1 MAAAFSHTAWP
12 RVSTCGALRPEPGDL
27 YQLRKCLT
35 AHPRFLHR
43 PELHVHLML
52 MLDESEAH
60 KTWRPLATNGALVVC
75 GEMTDYFTMAHISF
89 DGRLSPAPLIAV
101 TR

>member
-1 MAAAFSHTAWP
+1 
-12 RVSTCGALRPEPGDL
+12 
-27 YQLRKCLT
+27 
-35 AHPRFLHR
+35 
-43 PELHVHLML
+43 ML